1 MIRWN
6 VAKYMN
12 RKGWTTAYQLAKGA
26 GISQPAAAN
35 VLAGHPLERIDVA
48 ALEKMAHAFRVKPWV
63 LLEWSND

>member
-6 VAKYMN
+6 VARFME

-35 VLAGHPLERIDVA
+35 VLAGEPLKRIDVE
-48 ALEKMAHAFRVKPWV
+48 ALVKLARAFRVKPWA
-63 LLEWSND
+63 LLEYVP

>member
-6 VAKYMN
+6 VTKHMG

-35 VLAGHPLERIDVA
+35 VLAGNPLERIDVL
-48 ALEKMAHAFRVKPWV
+48 ALEKLARAFRVKPWA
-63 LLEWSND
+63 LLDYDP